1 MCIGFHVKYP
11 LFCSD
16 FNKTKIF
23 SADFSKIPE
32 VANSMKILKVGAELF
47 RADRQGDK
55 HDKAILYKEPTR
67 CNFGSIVY

>member
-11 LFCSD
+11 LVFSD
-16 FNKTKIF
+16 FNEMKIF
-23 SADFSKIPE
+23 SADFSKTPQ

-47 RADRQGDK
+47 HADRQRDK